1 MPFPRFFVVL
11 NMQSRYSFGFVLLA
25 RRFCKMTAYRVGQG
39 PEQTTTTSGY
49 PGKSHSQERTMK
61 VLISDNLAQV
71 GVELLRKAGLEVD
84 VNTGLSPEE
93 LKAIIGNYDGLVI
106 RSATKVTADLLEAA
120 GRLRVIGRAGI
131 GLDNV
136 DIPAA
141 SQKGVVVMNAPDGN
155 ATTAAEHA
163 IAMMM
168 SLSRNIPR
176 ACQSMKEGKWE
187 KKKFMGREVTG
198 KTFGVIGVGRI
209 GGIAA
214 SRAQGLKMK
223 TIAYDPHM
231 PKETAEKIGVELV
244 TLEDLAKRSDYISV
258 HVPLTQETKALV
270 STEFFDLMKS
280 EAMFIDCARGGVCD
294 EDALY
299 TALVEGKIAGAA
311 LDVFATEPTSLDNCA
326 LLGLDNFIC
335 TPHLGAST
343 SEAQESVAVIIA
355 EQVAD
360 YLNTG
365 AVVNAVN
372 VPSVSDDV
380 LAQVGPYLKLG
391 EMLGCFQMQVA
402 EGSVTEVNIEY
413 SGELADLNTSPI
425 TVAFLRGLFLPIL
438 KDAVNYVNAP
448 IIARE
453 RGIKIIESKSERS
466 DDFVN
471 ALSIKVTSS
480 GGQNVIVG
488 TVFGRSEPRL
498 VRFNDFRLE
507 ALASGPML
515 LVFNADVPGVIG
527 ALGTTLGKHGVN
539 ISRMTVGREEQSNQ
553 NIILLS
559 TNELI
564 SKELLTEVE
573 GLENITKA
581 QVLDLTSV

>member
-1 MPFPRFFVVL
+1 
-11 NMQSRYSFGFVLLA
+11 
-25 RRFCKMTAYRVGQG
+25 
-39 PEQTTTTSGY
+39 
-49 PGKSHSQERTMK
+49 MK
-61 VLISDNLAQV
+61 VLISDNLSQV
-71 GVELLRKAGLEVD
+71 GIDVLQKAGLEVD

-93 LKAIIGNYDGLVI
+93 LKKIIGNYDGLVI

-120 GRLRVIGRAGI
+120 HKLRVVGRAGI

-141 SQKGVVVMNAPDGN
+141 SQKGIVVMNAPDGN

-168 SLSRNIPR
+168 SLSRNIPQ
-176 ACQSMKEGKWE
+176 ACQSTKQGKWE

-198 KTFGVIGVGRI
+198 KTFGVIGIGRI

-231 PKETAEKIGVELV
+231 PKEMAEKIGVELV
-244 TLEDLAKRSDYISV
+244 SLEDLARKSDYISV
-258 HVPLTQETKALV
+258 HVPLTQETRNLV
-270 STEFFDLMKS
+270 SYSFFENMKRD
-280 EAMFIDCARGGVCD
+280 AMFIDCARGGVCD
-294 EDALY
+294 EEALYDAL
-299 TALVEGKIAGAA
+299 LNKKIAAAA
-311 LDVFATEPTSLDNCA
+311 LDVFAKEPTSLENCP
-326 LLGLDNFIC
+326 LLGLDNFVC

-343 SEAQESVAVIIA
+343 NEAQESVAFIIA
-355 EQVAD
+355 EQIAD
-360 YLNTG
+360 YLLKGSVT
-365 AVVNAVN
+365 NAVN

-380 LAQVGPYLKLG
+380 LAQVGPYLRLG
-391 EMLGCFQMQVA
+391 EMLGSLHMQIAKGGVA
-402 EGSVTEVNIEY
+402 EVNIEY

-425 TVAFLRGLFLPIL
+425 TVAFLKGLFTPII

-453 RGIKIIESKSERS
+453 RGIRIIESKSDRS

-471 ALSIKVTSS
+471 TLQIKVKTSE
-480 GGQNVIVG
+480 GENTLVG

-498 VRFNDFRLE
+498 VRLNTFGLE
-507 ALASGPML
+507 ALPSGPML
-515 LVFNADVPGVIG
+515 LVFNKDVPGVIG
-527 ALGTTLGKHGVN
+527 ALGTTLGNSGVN
-539 ISRMTVGREEQSNQ
+539 ISRMTVGREEESNQ

-559 TNELI
+559 TDELV
-564 SKELLTEVE
+564 SKELLEKVE
-573 GLENITKA
+573 ALENVNSA
-581 QVLDLTSV
+581 QVLDLTSL